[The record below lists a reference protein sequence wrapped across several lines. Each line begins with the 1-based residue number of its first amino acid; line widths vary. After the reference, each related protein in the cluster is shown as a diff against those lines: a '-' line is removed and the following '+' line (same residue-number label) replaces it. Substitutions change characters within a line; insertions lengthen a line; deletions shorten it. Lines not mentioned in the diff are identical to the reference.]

1 MNRPKAVRPLTDL
14 LLIFAGPVIW
24 FAHFS
29 FIYGAQTLSCLG
41 PDADTR
47 LLWAYAIAT
56 LVALAALGFLAT
68 TNMRHTGF
76 LPRAGLALALLA
88 IPAVIWTAIPALLLP
103 ACAGR

>member
-1 MNRPKAVRPLTDL
+1 MSRPKTVRPLTDM

-41 PDADTR
+41 PNADTR
-47 LLWAYAIAT
+47 LILSYALAT
-56 LVALAALGFLAT
+56 LLTLAALGVFAAI
-68 TNMRHTGF
+68 NMRKTGF

-103 ACAGR
+103 ACAGG